1 MTSLEPSIWLAFLGG
16 LASFLSPCVFALV
29 PVYVGY
35 LSGRSIANKAKNTSL
50 QTLAHGL
57 AFVLGFSLVFIMLGL
72 FSAALG
78 RFLFSFSKLLAQ
90 IGGVV
95 VILFGLHLSGLVR
108 IPWLDYE
115 LRAQNKN
122 GAPRSYLSSAM
133 MGVFFSAGWVPCVGP
148 VLGAILTLALNS
160 ARLGQGAVLLAAYS
174 AGLAIPFLLAATQID
189 WITAVVKRYAKLSHY
204 IERVTGVVLIALGAL
219 LLSGRFSQLATLGF
233 FFDSLDEGRTGA
245 ALLAALG
252 ASLAIGLVGGVLA
265 KRRGANFLQGWFLGS
280 GIALLGVLAAWLLF

>member
-1 MTSLEPSIWLAFLGG
+1 MATLEPSIWLAFLGG

-35 LSGRSIANKAKNTSL
+35 LGGRSIASKSKNSSL

-72 FSAALG
+72 FSAAIG

-90 IGGVV
+90 IGGVI

-115 LRAQNKN
+115 LRAQSKSR
-122 GAPRSYLSSAM
+122 APRSYVSSAM

-160 ARLGQGAVLLAAYS
+160 AKLGQGAVLLAAYS

-204 IERVTGVVLIALGAL
+204 IERVTGMTLIILGAL

-245 ALLAALG
+245 ALLAALA
-252 ASLAIGLVGGVLA
+252 ASLAIGLVGGLMA
-265 KRRGANFLQGWFLGS
+265 RRRGTDFFRGWFLGS
-280 GIALLGVLAAWLLF
+280 GIALLGVLAAWLVF